1 MSESIRKHKSEAPER
16 LRFGVFV
23 CSTSRYK
30 QQQKGERVQDIS
42 GELIESFLKNAG
54 YEIAFRKLI
63 SDDKTVISNN
73 AVQALD
79 AADVDV
85 IVFCGGTGITSSDVT
100 IEIVSPLI
108 DKMLP
113 GFGEVFRRLSFDR
126 VGSGAILSR
135 AIAGTAGKKAVFCI
149 PGSPDAVKLC
159 FERLILTEAAHIV
172 KHARE

>member
-1 MSESIRKHKSEAPER
+1 MSESMRKHKSEAPER
-16 LRFGVFV
+16 LKFGVFI

-30 QQQKGERVQDIS
+30 QQQKGERAQDIS
-42 GELIESFLKNAG
+42 GELIESFLKDAG
-54 YEIAFRKLI
+54 HEIAFRKLI
-63 SDDKTVISNN
+63 PDDKTVILEN
-73 AVQALD
+73 AEQALS
-79 AADVDV
+79 AAYVDV

-100 IEIVSPLI
+100 IETVSPLI

-113 GFGEVFRRLSFDR
+113 GFGEVFRRLSFDK

-149 PGSPDAVKLC
+149 PGSPDAVRLC